1 MKIVNYFIYA
11 LVGIVFVVSGLIKT
25 NDPIGTAIKM
35 EEYFEVFATD
45 LDAPLQSTDNPSTA
59 VAHSAGHDFFMALK
73 EKALPIAIFFVILE
87 VVLGVMLLANFGRK
101 LTAWLLLGLII
112 FFTFLTFYSAYF
124 NKVTDCG
131 CFGDAIKLTPWQSF
145 GKDVVLL
152 VLVSILLFQKKIEN
166 TFSALSAGIVVL
178 SLIGSS
184 FLAWYALENLPPID
198 FRAYK
203 VGNNIP
209 ELRKPQA
216 QPIYEYVMEKDGQE
230 YRFSEYNMEEG
241 YKFKEMITLNQDQ
254 VKPKIEDFAVWN
266 DENTYTDSA
275 LVGEKLFVI
284 VQKPQEV
291 GALHQKAL
299 ENIRALIKEIQA
311 KRPQTQVWALT
322 SAAGADYVAFDEVA
336 QLQIPFFYADATVL
350 KTIMRSN
357 IGIWTLK
364 EGTVTGK
371 WHYNNV
377 PNTDEVVALF

>member
-1 MKIVNYFIYA
+1 MKLVNYFVYA
-11 LVGIVFVVSGLIKT
+11 FVGIVFVISGLIKA

-35 EEYFEVFATD
+35 EEYFEVFAHD
-45 LDAPLQSTDNPSTA
+45 LDASIQSTDNPPSNAT
-59 VAHSAGHDFFMALK
+59 HSVGYDFFMALK
-73 EKALPIAIFFVILE
+73 SKALPIAIFFVILE

-101 LTAWLLLGLII
+101 LTVWLLLGLIL

-131 CFGDAIKLTPWQSF
+131 CFGDALKLTPWQSF

-152 VLVSILLFQKKIEN
+152 VLILVLLFQKKIEN
-166 TFSALSAGIVVL
+166 SFSALSGSLVVL

-198 FRAYK
+198 FRPYK

-230 YRFSEYNMEEG
+230 YRFSEYKMEEG
-241 YKFKEMITLNQDQ
+241 YKFKEMITVNQDQ
-254 VKPKIEDFAVWN
+254 VKPKIEDFAIWN

-275 LVGEKLFVI
+275 LVGEKLFII
-284 VQKPQEV
+284 VQKPDQV
-291 GALHQKAL
+291 GAVHQKAL
-299 ENIRALIKEIQA
+299 ENIRSLIKEMQA
-311 KRPQTQVWALT
+311 KRPQTQIWALT
-322 SAAGADYVAFDEVA
+322 SSSGAEYVAFDEVA
-336 QLQIPFFYADATVL
+336 QLQIPFFYVDATVL
-350 KTIMRSN
+350 KTIIRAN
-357 IGIWTLK
+357 IGIWVLK
-364 EGTVTGK
+364 EGTVMGK

-377 PNTDEVVALF
+377 PTADQVVALF